1 MRFCLVHTSYED
13 LGVLVCP
20 ARSFQ
25 GRSHSEHNS
34 MIFSMKPKRIAAI
47 VLLCGVTT
55 IVAFKL
61 WDRSTIESV
70 VPKAEAKRPAMVEA
84 ATVTVGSITESIQ
97 AIGTLQAVASIT
109 VRPEMSGVIR
119 RIDFSDG
126 QSVERAAPLI
136 ELDQE
141 ELQAQ
146 ANQAAAQ
153 EKIAQVTY
161 ERLKRL
167 SGQQTTIV
175 PAQQVD
181 EARLAL
187 QAAAANSVL
196 YAVRLKKSVIR
207 APFAGTLGLRRV
219 SVGDYV
225 QPGQDI
231 VNLEDLRTLHV
242 DFKVPEVW
250 LGRLLVGQ
258 GLAVTT
264 DAFPDVPFEG
274 QVSAIDPRVE
284 AVNRTVAV
292 RAAVPNPDGTLRPGL
307 FATVRLTLGREAQAL
322 LIPEE
327 ALFLQ
332 REKTMVFRVDNQTV
346 RLTEIAAGARER
358 GLVQV
363 RAGLKEGDRVVRTG
377 THKLHDGLHVSLK

>member
-1 MRFCLVHTSYED
+1 
-13 LGVLVCP
+13 
-20 ARSFQ
+20 
-25 GRSHSEHNS
+25 
-34 MIFSMKPKRIAAI
+34 MIFSVKPKSIATVVI
-47 VLLCGVTT
+47 LCGVVA
-55 IVAFKL
+55 IVTLKL
-61 WDRSTIESV
+61 WDRSSIESA
-70 VPKAEAKRPAMVEA
+70 VPKEDAERSILVEA
-84 ATVTVGSITESIQ
+84 APVTVGSITESIQ
-97 AIGTLQAVASIT
+97 AVGTLQAVASIT
-109 VRPEMSGVIR
+109 VRPEISGVIR

-167 SGQQTTIV
+167 SGQQTTII

-196 YAVRLKKSVIR
+196 YTVRLKKSVIR

-231 VNLEDLRTLHV
+231 VNLEDLHTLHA

-250 LGRLLVGQ
+250 LGRLFVGQ
-258 GLAVTT
+258 GLTVTT

-284 AVNRTVAV
+284 AVNRTIAV
-292 RAAVPNPDGTLRPGL
+292 RAAVPNPKGTLRPGL

-332 REKTMVFRVDNQTV
+332 HEKTMVFLVDNQIA
-346 RLTEIAAGARER
+346 RLTEIVAGARER
-358 GLVQV
+358 GLVRV
-363 RAGLKEGDRVVRTG
+363 HAGLKEGDRVVRTG
-377 THKLHDGLHVSLK
+377 THKIHDGMHVSLK

>member
-1 MRFCLVHTSYED
+1 
-13 LGVLVCP
+13 
-20 ARSFQ
+20 
-25 GRSHSEHNS
+25 
-34 MIFSMKPKRIAAI
+34 MIFKGKTRSVAVA
-47 VLLCGVTT
+47 VLLCAVAV
-55 IVAFKL
+55 IVMLKL
-61 WDRSTIESV
+61 WDRSTLESV
-70 VPKAEAKRPAMVEA
+70 VPKEEAERPMMVDA

-97 AIGTLQAVASIT
+97 AVGTLQAVASIT
-109 VRPEMSGVIR
+109 VRPEIPGVIR

-187 QAAAANSVL
+187 QAAAANNVL
-196 YAVRLKKSVIR
+196 YTVRLKKSVIR
-207 APFAGTLGLRRV
+207 APFAGTLGLRHV

-231 VNLEDLRTLHV
+231 VNLEDLHTLHV
-242 DFKVPEVW
+242 DFKIPEVW
-250 LGRLLVGQ
+250 LGRLFVGQ
-258 GLAVTT
+258 RLAVTT
-264 DAFPDVPFEG
+264 DAFSDVPFDG
-274 QVSAIDPRVE
+274 QVSAIDPRVD

-292 RAAVPNPDGTLRPGL
+292 RAAVPNSDGTLRPGL
-307 FATVRLTLGREAQAL
+307 FATVRLTLGQEAHAL
-322 LIPEE
+322 LVPEE
-327 ALFLQ
+327 AVFLQ
-332 REKTMVFRVDNQTV
+332 RDKAMVFRVDDQIV
-346 RLTEIAAGARER
+346 RLTEVVVAAREQ
-358 GLVQV
+358 GMVQI
-363 RAGLKEGDRVVRTG
+363 RTGLKEGDRVVRTG
-377 THKLHDGLHVSLK
+377 THKLHDGLRVTIK

>member
-1 MRFCLVHTSYED
+1 
-13 LGVLVCP
+13 
-20 ARSFQ
+20 
-25 GRSHSEHNS
+25 
-34 MIFSMKPKRIAAI
+34 MILSVKSKRIAAI
-47 VLLCGVTT
+47 VLLCGVAT
-55 IVAFKL
+55 IVVFEL
-61 WDRSTIESV
+61 WNRSTLESA
-70 VPKAEAKRPAMVEA
+70 VPKESAERPILVEA
-84 ATVTVGSITESIQ
+84 APVTVGSITESIQ
-97 AIGTLQAVASIT
+97 AVGTLQAVASIT

-153 EKIAQVTY
+153 ERIAQVTY

-250 LGRLLVGQ
+250 LGRLFVGQ
-258 GLAVTT
+258 ELAVTT

-307 FATVRLTLGREAQAL
+307 FATVRLTLGQEAHAL

-327 ALFLQ
+327 SVFLQ
-332 REKTMVFRVDNQTV
+332 REKTMVFRIENQTV

-377 THKLHDGLHVSLK
+377 AHKLHDGLHVSLK

>member
-1 MRFCLVHTSYED
+1 MFFTVNHKT
-13 LGVLVCP
+13 
-20 ARSFQ
+20 
-25 GRSHSEHNS
+25 
-34 MIFSMKPKRIAAI
+34 IAA
-47 VLLCGVTT
+47 VLLLCGVVA
-55 IVAFKL
+55 IVALRL
-61 WDRSTIESV
+61 WDRSTIESA
-70 VPKAEAKRPAMVEA
+70 VPKEDSDSSILVDA
-84 ATVTVGSITESIQ
+84 AAVTVGSITESIQ
-97 AIGTLQAVASIT
+97 AVGTLQAVASIT
-109 VRPEMSGVIR
+109 VRPEISGVIR

-187 QAAAANSVL
+187 QAAAANNVL

-231 VNLEDLRTLHV
+231 VNLEDLRMLHV

-250 LGRLLVGQ
+250 LGRLVAGQKLV
-258 GLAVTT
+258 VTT

-292 RAAVPNPDGTLRPGL
+292 RAAVPNPDGALRPGL
-307 FATVRLTLGREAQAL
+307 FATVRLTLGLEARAL

-332 REKTMVFRVDNQTV
+332 REKTMVFRVENQV
-346 RLTEIAAGARER
+346 ARLTEISAGARER
-358 GLVQV
+358 GMVQV
-363 RAGLKEGDRVVRTG
+363 RAGLNEGDRVVRTG
-377 THKLHDGLHVSLK
+377 THKLHDGLHVALK

>member
-1 MRFCLVHTSYED
+1 
-13 LGVLVCP
+13 
-20 ARSFQ
+20 
-25 GRSHSEHNS
+25 
-34 MIFSMKPKRIAAI
+34 MILSVKSKRIAAI
-47 VLLCGVTT
+47 VLLCGVAT
-55 IVAFKL
+55 IVVFEL
-61 WDRSTIESV
+61 WNRSTLESA
-70 VPKAEAKRPAMVEA
+70 VPKESAERPILVEA
-84 ATVTVGSITESIQ
+84 APVTVGSITESIQ
-97 AIGTLQAVASIT
+97 AVGTLQAVASIT

-250 LGRLLVGQ
+250 LGRLFVGQ
-258 GLAVTT
+258 ELAVTT

-307 FATVRLTLGREAQAL
+307 FATVRLTLGQEAHAL

-327 ALFLQ
+327 SVFLQ
-332 REKTMVFRVDNQTV
+332 REKTMVFRIENQTV

-377 THKLHDGLHVSLK
+377 AHKLHDGLHVSLK

>member
-1 MRFCLVHTSYED
+1 
-13 LGVLVCP
+13 
-20 ARSFQ
+20 
-25 GRSHSEHNS
+25 
-34 MIFSMKPKRIAAI
+34 
-47 VLLCGVTT
+47 
-55 IVAFKL
+55 
-61 WDRSTIESV
+61 
-70 VPKAEAKRPAMVEA
+70 MVEIA
-84 ATVTVGSITESIQ
+84 PVTVGSITESIQ
-97 AIGTLQAVASIT
+97 TVGTLQAVASIT

-119 RIDFSDG
+119 RIDFGDG

-153 EKIAQVTY
+153 EKIAHVTY

-250 LGRLLVGQ
+250 LSRLFVGQ
-258 GLAVTT
+258 GLTVTT

-292 RAAVPNPDGTLRPGL
+292 RAAVPNPTGTLRPGL

-332 REKTMVFRVDNQTV
+332 REKTMVFRMDNQIV

>member
-1 MRFCLVHTSYED
+1 MILMGKT
-13 LGVLVCP
+13 
-20 ARSFQ
+20 RSVAVAALLCAV
-25 GRSHSEHNS
+25 
-34 MIFSMKPKRIAAI
+34 AAI
-47 VLLCGVTT
+47 VVL
-55 IVAFKL
+55 KL
-61 WDRSTIESV
+61 GDRSTPESA
-70 VPKAEAKRPAMVEA
+70 VPKEDAEKSTLVETA
-84 ATVTVGSITESIQ
+84 SVTVGSITESIQ
-97 AIGTLQAVASIT
+97 AVGTLQAVASIT
-109 VRPEMSGVIR
+109 VRPEIPGVIR

-126 QSVERAAPLI
+126 QFVERAAPLI

-153 EKIAQVTY
+153 EQIAQVTY

-181 EARLAL
+181 EARLTL

-231 VNLEDLRTLHV
+231 VNLEDLHTLHV
-242 DFKVPEVW
+242 DFKIPEVW
-250 LGRLLVGQ
+250 LGRLFVGQ
-258 GLAVTT
+258 RLSVTT
-264 DAFPDVPFEG
+264 DAFSDAVFEG
-274 QVSAIDPRVE
+274 QVSAIDPRVD

-292 RAAVPNPDGTLRPGL
+292 RAAIPNPDGTLRPGL
-307 FATVRLTLGREAQAL
+307 FATVQLTLGQEAHAL
-322 LIPEE
+322 LVPEE
-327 ALFLQ
+327 AVFLQ
-332 REKTMVFRVDNQTV
+332 REKAYVFRVDEGIL
-346 RLTEIAAGARER
+346 RLTDVAVGARER
-358 GLVQV
+358 GQVQV
-363 RAGLKEGDRVVRTG
+363 RTGLKESDRVVRTG
-377 THKLHDGLHVSLK
+377 THKLHDGMHVSLK

>member
-1 MRFCLVHTSYED
+1 
-13 LGVLVCP
+13 
-20 ARSFQ
+20 
-25 GRSHSEHNS
+25 
-34 MIFSMKPKRIAAI
+34 MILSVKSKRIAAI
-47 VLLCGVTT
+47 VLLCGVAT
-55 IVAFKL
+55 IVVFEL
-61 WDRSTIESV
+61 WNRSTLESA
-70 VPKAEAKRPAMVEA
+70 VPKESAERPILVEA

-97 AIGTLQAVASIT
+97 AVGTLQAVASIT

-250 LGRLLVGQ
+250 LGRLFVGQ
-258 GLAVTT
+258 ELAVTT

-307 FATVRLTLGREAQAL
+307 FATVRLTLGQEAHAL

-327 ALFLQ
+327 SVFLQ
-332 REKTMVFRVDNQTV
+332 REKTMVFRIENQTV

-358 GLVQV
+358 GLVQI

>member
-1 MRFCLVHTSYED
+1 M
-13 LGVLVCP
+13 
-20 ARSFQ
+20 
-25 GRSHSEHNS
+25 N
-34 MIFSMKPKRIAAI
+34 MIRVVVG
-47 VLLCGVTT
+47 VLLCGVGT
-55 IVAFKL
+55 IVAFNL
-61 WDRSTIESV
+61 WDRSALESAG
-70 VPKAEAKRPAMVEA
+70 PKEEAERPAMVDA
-84 ATVTVGSITESIQ
+84 APVTVGAITESLQ
-97 AIGTLQAVASIT
+97 AVGTLQAVFSIT
-109 VRPEMSGVIR
+109 VRSEIPGVIR

-126 QSVERAAPLI
+126 LSVERAASLI

-153 EKIAQVTY
+153 EKLAQVTY
-161 ERLKRL
+161 ERLRRL

-250 LGRLLVGQ
+250 LGRLFVGQ
-258 GLAVTT
+258 RLAVTT

-274 QVSAIDPRVE
+274 QVSAIDPRVD

-292 RAAVPNPDGTLRPGL
+292 RAAVPNPDGRLRPGL
-307 FATVRLTLGREAQAL
+307 FATVRLTLGQEAHAL

-327 ALFLQ
+327 AVFLQ
-332 REKTMVFRVDNQTV
+332 RDKAMVFRVDDQFV
-346 RLTEIAAGARER
+346 RLTEAVVGARER
-358 GLVQV
+358 GMVQI
-363 RAGLKEGDRVVRTG
+363 RTGLKEGDRVVRTG
-377 THKLHDGLHVSLK
+377 THKLHDGLRVTIK

>member
-1 MRFCLVHTSYED
+1 
-13 LGVLVCP
+13 
-20 ARSFQ
+20 
-25 GRSHSEHNS
+25 
-34 MIFSMKPKRIAAI
+34 MILSVKSKRIAAI
-47 VLLCGVTT
+47 VLLCGVAT
-55 IVAFKL
+55 IVVFEL
-61 WDRSTIESV
+61 WNRSTLESA
-70 VPKAEAKRPAMVEA
+70 VPKESAERPILVEA

-97 AIGTLQAVASIT
+97 AVGTLQAVASIT

-250 LGRLLVGQ
+250 LGRLFVGQ

-307 FATVRLTLGREAQAL
+307 FATVRLTLGQEAHAL

-327 ALFLQ
+327 SVFLQ
-332 REKTMVFRVDNQTV
+332 REKTMVFRIENQTV

-377 THKLHDGLHVSLK
+377 AHKLHDGLHVSLK

>member
-1 MRFCLVHTSYED
+1 
-13 LGVLVCP
+13 
-20 ARSFQ
+20 
-25 GRSHSEHNS
+25 
-34 MIFSMKPKRIAAI
+34 MIFSVKSKSIATAVI
-47 VLLCGVTT
+47 LCGVAT

-61 WDRSTIESV
+61 WDRSRLESA
-70 VPKAEAKRPAMVEA
+70 VPKEGAERPMMVEVA
-84 ATVTVGSITESIQ
+84 PVTVGSITESIQ
-97 AIGTLQAVASIT
+97 AVGTLQAVASIT

-146 ANQAAAQ
+146 ANQAEAQ
-153 EKIAQVTY
+153 EKIAHVTY

-250 LGRLLVGQ
+250 LGRLFVGQ
-258 GLAVTT
+258 GLTVTT

-292 RAAVPNPDGTLRPGL
+292 RAAVPNPNGTLRPGL

-332 REKTMVFRVDNQTV
+332 REKTMVFRMDNQIV

>member
-1 MRFCLVHTSYED
+1 
-13 LGVLVCP
+13 
-20 ARSFQ
+20 
-25 GRSHSEHNS
+25 
-34 MIFSMKPKRIAAI
+34 MIFEVKPRSIAI
-47 VLLCGVTT
+47 VAIVCG
-55 IVAFKL
+55 IVAIVALEL
-61 WDRSTIESV
+61 WDRSMLESA
-70 VPKAEAKRPAMVEA
+70 VPKKEAERPMMVEA

-97 AIGTLQAVASIT
+97 AVGTLQAVASIT
-109 VRPEMSGVIR
+109 VRPEIPGVIR

-126 QSVERAAPLI
+126 QFVERAAPLI

-153 EKIAQVTY
+153 EQIAQVTY

-181 EARLAL
+181 EARLTL

-219 SVGDYV
+219 SAGDYV

-231 VNLEDLRTLHV
+231 VNLEDLHALHV
-242 DFKVPEVW
+242 DFKIPEVW
-250 LGRLLVGQ
+250 LGRLFVGQ
-258 GLAVTT
+258 RLAVTT
-264 DAFPDVPFEG
+264 DAFSGAVFEG
-274 QVSAIDPRVE
+274 QVSAIDPRVD

-292 RAAVPNPDGTLRPGL
+292 RAAIPNPDGTLRPGL
-307 FATVRLTLGREAQAL
+307 FATVQLTLGHEAHAL
-322 LIPEE
+322 LVPEE
-327 ALFLQ
+327 AVFLQ
-332 REKTMVFRVDNQTV
+332 RDKAMVFRVDDQIV
-346 RLTEIAAGARER
+346 RLTEVVVAVRER
-358 GLVQV
+358 GMVHI
-363 RAGLKEGDRVVRTG
+363 RTGLNEGDRVVRTG
-377 THKLHDGLHVSLK
+377 THKLHDGLRVAIK

>member
-1 MRFCLVHTSYED
+1 
-13 LGVLVCP
+13 
-20 ARSFQ
+20 
-25 GRSHSEHNS
+25 
-34 MIFSMKPKRIAAI
+34 MIFEVKPRSIAI
-47 VLLCGVTT
+47 VAIVCG
-55 IVAFKL
+55 IVAIVVLEL
-61 WDRSTIESV
+61 WDRSMLESA
-70 VPKAEAKRPAMVEA
+70 VPKKEAERPMMVDA

-97 AIGTLQAVASIT
+97 AVGTLQAVASIT
-109 VRPEMSGVIR
+109 VRPEIPGVIR

-126 QSVERAAPLI
+126 QFVERAAPLI

-153 EKIAQVTY
+153 EQIAQVTY

-181 EARLAL
+181 EARLTL

-219 SVGDYV
+219 SAGDYV

-231 VNLEDLRTLHV
+231 VNLEDLHALHV
-242 DFKVPEVW
+242 DFKIPEVW
-250 LGRLLVGQ
+250 LGRLFVGQ
-258 GLAVTT
+258 RLAVTT
-264 DAFPDVPFEG
+264 DAFSGAVFEG
-274 QVSAIDPRVE
+274 QVSAIDPRVD

-307 FATVRLTLGREAQAL
+307 FATVQLTLGHEAHAL
-322 LIPEE
+322 LVPEE
-327 ALFLQ
+327 AVFLQ
-332 REKTMVFRVDNQTV
+332 RDKAMVFRVDDQIV
-346 RLTEIAAGARER
+346 RLTEVVVAVRER
-358 GLVQV
+358 GMVQI
-363 RAGLKEGDRVVRTG
+363 RTGLNEGDRVVRTG
-377 THKLHDGLHVSLK
+377 THKLHDGLRVAIK

>member
-1 MRFCLVHTSYED
+1 
-13 LGVLVCP
+13 
-20 ARSFQ
+20 
-25 GRSHSEHNS
+25 
-34 MIFSMKPKRIAAI
+34 MIVSVKPKSIAI
-47 VLLCGVTT
+47 VVILCGVAT

-61 WDRSTIESV
+61 WDRSTLESA
-70 VPKAEAKRPAMVEA
+70 VPKEDTERSILVEA
-84 ATVTVGSITESIQ
+84 APVTVGSITESIQ
-97 AIGTLQAVASIT
+97 AVGTLQAVASIT

-119 RIDFSDG
+119 RIDFGDG
-126 QSVERAAPLI
+126 QSVERAAPLL

-181 EARLAL
+181 EARLTL
-187 QAAAANSVL
+187 QAAAANNVL

-207 APFAGTLGLRRV
+207 APFAGTLGLRHV

-231 VNLEDLRTLHV
+231 VNLEDLRSLHV

-250 LGRLLVGQ
+250 LGRLFVGQ
-258 GLAVTT
+258 RLAVTT
-264 DAFPDVPFEG
+264 DAFPDGPFDG
-274 QVSAIDPRVE
+274 QVSAIDPRVD

-292 RAAVPNPDGTLRPGL
+292 RAAVPNPNGTLRPGL
-307 FATVRLTLGREAQAL
+307 FATVRLTLGQEAHAL

-327 ALFLQ
+327 AVFLQ
-332 REKTMVFRVDNQTV
+332 RDKAMVFRVDDQIV
-346 RLTEIAAGARER
+346 RLTEVVVAARER
-358 GLVQV
+358 GMVQI
-363 RAGLKEGDRVVRTG
+363 RTGLKEGDRVVRTG
-377 THKLHDGLHVSLK
+377 THKLRDGLRVSIK

>member
-1 MRFCLVHTSYED
+1 
-13 LGVLVCP
+13 
-20 ARSFQ
+20 
-25 GRSHSEHNS
+25 
-34 MIFSMKPKRIAAI
+34 MIFEVKPRSIAI
-47 VLLCGVTT
+47 VAILCG
-55 IVAFKL
+55 IVAIVALEL
-61 WDRSTIESV
+61 WDRSMLESA
-70 VPKAEAKRPAMVEA
+70 VPKKEAERPMMVEV

-97 AIGTLQAVASIT
+97 AVGTLQAVASIT
-109 VRPEMSGVIR
+109 VRPEIPGVIR

-126 QSVERAAPLI
+126 QFVERAAPLI

-153 EKIAQVTY
+153 EQIAQVTY

-181 EARLAL
+181 EARLTL

-219 SVGDYV
+219 SAGDYV

-231 VNLEDLRTLHV
+231 VNLEDLHALHV
-242 DFKVPEVW
+242 DFKIPEVW
-250 LGRLLVGQ
+250 LGRLFVGQ
-258 GLAVTT
+258 RLAVTT
-264 DAFPDVPFEG
+264 DAFSGAVFEG
-274 QVSAIDPRVE
+274 QVSAIDPRVD

-307 FATVRLTLGREAQAL
+307 FATVQLTLGHEAHAL
-322 LIPEE
+322 LVPEE
-327 ALFLQ
+327 AVFLQ
-332 REKTMVFRVDNQTV
+332 RDKAMVFRVDDQIV
-346 RLTEIAAGARER
+346 RLTEVVVAVRER
-358 GLVQV
+358 GMVQI
-363 RAGLKEGDRVVRTG
+363 RTGLNEGDRVVRTG
-377 THKLHDGLHVSLK
+377 THKLHDGLRVAIK

>member
-1 MRFCLVHTSYED
+1 
-13 LGVLVCP
+13 
-20 ARSFQ
+20 
-25 GRSHSEHNS
+25 
-34 MIFSMKPKRIAAI
+34 MIFEVKPRSIAI
-47 VLLCGVTT
+47 VAILCG
-55 IVAFKL
+55 IVAIVALEL
-61 WDRSTIESV
+61 WDRSMLESA
-70 VPKAEAKRPAMVEA
+70 VPKKEAERPMMVDA

-97 AIGTLQAVASIT
+97 AVGTLQAVASIT
-109 VRPEMSGVIR
+109 VRPEIPGVIR

-126 QSVERAAPLI
+126 QFVERAAPLI

-153 EKIAQVTY
+153 EQIAQVTY

-181 EARLAL
+181 EARLTL

-219 SVGDYV
+219 SAGDYV

-231 VNLEDLRTLHV
+231 VNLEDLHALHV
-242 DFKVPEVW
+242 DFKIPEVW
-250 LGRLLVGQ
+250 LGRLFVGQ
-258 GLAVTT
+258 RLAVTT
-264 DAFPDVPFEG
+264 DAFSGAVFEG
-274 QVSAIDPRVE
+274 QVSAIDPRVD

-307 FATVRLTLGREAQAL
+307 FATVQLTLGHEAHAL
-322 LIPEE
+322 LVPEE
-327 ALFLQ
+327 AVFLQ
-332 REKTMVFRVDNQTV
+332 RDKAMVFRVDDQIV
-346 RLTEIAAGARER
+346 RLTEVVVAVRER
-358 GLVQV
+358 GMVQI
-363 RAGLKEGDRVVRTG
+363 RTGLNEGDRVVRTG
-377 THKLHDGLHVSLK
+377 THKLHDGLRVAIK

>member
-1 MRFCLVHTSYED
+1 MPRSLWTRFFVASGVVAVLAVVGLFATRMNADTTSRSAESP
-13 LGVLVCP
+13 GPTEPTVLV
-20 ARSFQ
+20 
-25 GRSHSEHNS
+25 E
-34 MIFSMKPKRIAAI
+34 IA
-47 VLLCGVTT
+47 
-55 IVAFKL
+55 
-61 WDRSTIESV
+61 
-70 VPKAEAKRPAMVEA
+70 P
-84 ATVTVGSITESIQ
+84 VTVGSITESIQ
-97 AIGTLQAVASIT
+97 AVGTLQAVASIT

-126 QSVERAAPLI
+126 QSVERAASLI

-167 SGQQTTIV
+167 AGQQTTIV

-250 LGRLLVGQ
+250 LGRLFVGQ

-264 DAFPDVPFEG
+264 DAFPDGLFEG

-292 RAAVPNPDGTLRPGL
+292 RAAVPNPKGTLRPGL

-332 REKTMVFRVDNQTV
+332 HEKTMVFRVDNQTA

>member
-1 MRFCLVHTSYED
+1 MRRNLLTVT
-13 LGVLVCP
+13 LGV
-20 ARSFQ
+20 
-25 GRSHSEHNS
+25 
-34 MIFSMKPKRIAAI
+34 AA
-47 VLLCGVTT
+47 LA
-55 IVAFKL
+55 VALMLKFG
-61 WDRSTIESV
+61 DRSAME
-70 VPKAEAKRPAMVEA
+70 PAVQADLADSPMLVEVA
-84 ATVTVGSITESIQ
+84 PVTVGSMTESIL
-97 AIGTLQAVASIT
+97 AVGTLQAIASIV
-109 VRPEMSGVIR
+109 VRPEIAGVIR
-119 RIDFSDG
+119 RIGFADG
-126 QSVERAAPLI
+126 QLVERGAPLI

-161 ERLKRL
+161 DRLKRL

-175 PAQQVD
+175 PAQQID
-181 EARLAL
+181 EARLTL

-196 YAVRLKKSVIR
+196 YGVRLKKSVIR

-231 VNLEDLRTLHV
+231 VNLEDLHTLHV

-250 LGRLLVGQ
+250 LGRLFVGQ
-258 GLAVTT
+258 RLAVTT
-264 DAFPDVPFEG
+264 EAFSDAVFEG
-274 QVSAIDPRVE
+274 QVSAIDPRVD

-307 FATVRLTLGREAQAL
+307 FATVRLTLGQEVSAL

-332 REKTMVFRVDNQTV
+332 REKTKVFRIDNGTL
-346 RLTEIAAGARER
+346 RLTDVTVGARER
-358 GLVQV
+358 GLVHI
-363 RAGLKEGDRVVRTG
+363 RTGLKEGDRLVRTG
-377 THKLHDGLHVSLK
+377 THKLQDGMRVALK